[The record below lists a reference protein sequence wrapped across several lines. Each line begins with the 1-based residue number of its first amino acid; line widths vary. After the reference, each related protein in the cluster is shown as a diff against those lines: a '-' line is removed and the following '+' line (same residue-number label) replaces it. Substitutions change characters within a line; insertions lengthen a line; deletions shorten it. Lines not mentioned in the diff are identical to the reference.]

1 MIPATEAKLEVRT
14 PKPGDR
20 DVILAL
26 GDRLVAFGPT
36 TRSAADVAARERRAL
51 AEALDAHDSL
61 AELLVADV
69 PDRGVVGVILVET
82 RQDYFTGEGHGHVA
96 ILAVAADVE
105 GRGIGRRL
113 LGAAEQWARKR
124 GYRRLTLSVFTEN
137 LRAKAFYAH
146 EQWRPELE
154 TYYKLLEPPTDRSA

>member
-1 MIPATEAKLEVRT
+1 MIPVTGAKIEIR
-14 PKPGDR
+14 KPRPSDR
-20 DVILAL
+20 DAVLAL
-26 GDRLVAFGPT
+26 ADRLVAFGPT

-51 AEALDAHDSL
+51 AETLDPVASS

-69 PDRGVVGVILVET
+69 ADRGVVGVILMET
-82 RQDYFTGEGHGHVA
+82 RQDYFTGERHGHVA
-96 ILAVAADVE
+96 ILAVAAHVE

-113 LGAAEQWARKR
+113 LGAAEQWAQKR

-137 LRAKAFYAH
+137 MRAKQFYAH

-154 TYYKLLEPPTDRSA
+154 TYYKVIDPTTNDQS